1 MNPKSNFT
9 GRWKHDIGGRSSRS
23 AHTRRGVQPGSP
35 GFSSNAGI
43 GGEQAFRADF
53 QYPSQDEQLV
63 VGHTPDPSLY
73 LGKCSSADVQSAQLA
88 LSGEFL
94 LSQAK
99 LDPPHSDLWSNDVG
113 GFFYSGHGA
122 KRPDPTRRCLLKLL
136 PQRSSSICSSA
147 DGRGK
152 HRSLF
157 EAADKSLRLKTR
169 KPTMIDQFIRA
180 FPPLLGAAV
189 LAMALELSTSVGV
202 AQPHFVQVGTLPH
215 PGASD
220 RVEVFAAST
229 RQLFSFPTY
238 EGGYVADGYV
248 SPQSAT
254 DTFAFSTLPGLAS
267 VYWGRVA
274 CDGTNVYTVGGYG
287 VAAYSIRYVPVSA
300 PSAWRSTVD
309 VPNLVK
315 PIGRALHQTF
325 LYRGRMYVL
334 GGWHGDGQPLDAD
347 VEYAPVQSDGS
358 IGAFLPTTSLPVG
371 MAGHSATVS
380 SNGVVYVA
388 HRTNLYSAQIA
399 ADGSVGA
406 WRTEPTV
413 AGLDH
418 NNVGNTGLTIVGNT
432 LVIVDSSKTFF
443 CRLGASGTLDSL
455 ITSITNPVTFSQRSL
470 YSNGDKVYLAAPEG
484 GIYRIEAI
492 PQETLPAI
500 SVEPQSQTVAFGD
513 SVTFAVTA
521 AGSPTPSYQWLF
533 KGVAV
538 DGATNNI
545 FTIQNLQPRDAG
557 GYSVVVSNRVGAA
570 TSVSAI
576 LIVQIPYK
584 YTVVGSGWV
593 ITGYTGG
600 GGAISIP
607 ASINGI
613 PVVGIGT
620 SAFESQDGLTQITL
634 PDSVTSIG
642 MHAFIGCYS
651 LTSFTIPS
659 RVTSIGEGPFAGDI
673 QLSAISVNPA
683 NSSFKSVDGVLFNG
697 SETTL
702 IQWPAGKTG
711 SYSIPNGVARIGGWA
726 FDIARGLTN
735 ITIPSSIT
743 SIGESAFSDCKGL
756 NSIGIPSSV
765 RTITSYAFGN
775 CTNLSSV
782 VFSGNAPVADSTLFY
797 HSTKATV
804 YFLPGTTGWGPT
816 FGGAPAVLRTPKA
829 ATAAATVVNGFLV
842 GASISDPGLGYTN
855 TPIVR
860 VIGGNGTGAQAVA
873 VVSNGIVTAVK
884 LLAAG
889 SGYTTAPVI
898 VIAPPFIPQP
908 TIGIKALV
916 FGPLAT
922 PVIRLDFTNLS
933 PYDNY
938 QLEFTAM
945 AGGAW
950 TNLGAPFVPTGATN
964 TQYADGVGSA
974 GFLRVRHDP

>member
-1 MNPKSNFT
+1 
-9 GRWKHDIGGRSSRS
+9 
-23 AHTRRGVQPGSP
+23 
-35 GFSSNAGI
+35 
-43 GGEQAFRADF
+43 
-53 QYPSQDEQLV
+53 
-63 VGHTPDPSLY
+63 
-73 LGKCSSADVQSAQLA
+73 
-88 LSGEFL
+88 
-94 LSQAK
+94 
-99 LDPPHSDLWSNDVG
+99 
-113 GFFYSGHGA
+113 
-122 KRPDPTRRCLLKLL
+122 
-136 PQRSSSICSSA
+136 
-147 DGRGK
+147 
-152 HRSLF
+152 
-157 EAADKSLRLKTR
+157 
-169 KPTMIDQFIRA
+169 MIDQFIRA
-180 FPPLLGAAV
+180 FPMLCGAAV
-189 LAMALELSTSVGV
+189 LAMALELSTSTGV

-238 EGGYVADGYV
+238 DGGYVGEGYV
-248 SPQSAT
+248 SPQSAN
-254 DTFAFSTLPGLAS
+254 DAFAFSTLPGFAS

-287 VAAYSIRYVPVSA
+287 VSAYSILYAPVAS
-300 PSAWRSTVD
+300 PSSWRSTVD

-325 LYRGRMYVL
+325 IYRGRMYVL
-334 GGWHGDGQPLDAD
+334 GGWHGDGQPLNAD

-388 HRTNLYSAQIA
+388 HKTNLYSAQIA

-406 WRTEPTV
+406 WRTEPSV

-432 LVIVDSSKTFF
+432 LVIVDSSNTFF
-443 CRLGASGTLDSL
+443 CLLSSSGAIGSAV
-455 ITSITNPVTFSQRSL
+455 TSISNPVVFSQRSI
-470 YSNGDKVYLAAPEG
+470 YSKGGKVYLTAPEG
-484 GIYRIEAI
+484 GIYRIEEI

-521 AGSPTPSYQWLF
+521 TGNPTLGYQWFF

-545 FTIQNLQPRDAG
+545 FTIKNVQPRDAG
-557 GYSVVVSNRVGAA
+557 SYSVVVSNRVGSA
-570 TSVSAI
+570 TSVSAA
-576 LIVQIPYK
+576 LIVQTPYK

-607 ASINGI
+607 ASIDGV

-620 SAFESQDGLTQITL
+620 SAFESQAGLTQVTL
-634 PDSVTSIG
+634 PNSITSIG
-642 MHAFIGCYS
+642 MHAFAGCYS
-651 LTSFTIPS
+651 LTNFTIPS
-659 RVTSIGEGPFAGDI
+659 RVTSIDEGPFAGDV
-673 QLSAISVNPA
+673 QLPAIGVDPA
-683 NSSFKSVDGVLFNG
+683 NSSFRSVDGVLFDE
-697 SETTL
+697 SQTTL
-702 IQWPAGKTG
+702 IQWPAGKAG
-711 SYSIPNGVARIGGWA
+711 SYSIPTGVTRIGGWA

-735 ITIPSSIT
+735 ISIPSSLSRIN
-743 SIGESAFSDCKGL
+743 ESAFSDCTGL
-756 NSIGIPSSV
+756 TSIGIPSSV
-765 RTITSYAFGN
+765 TAIASYAFGN

-782 VFSGNAPVADSTLFY
+782 VFSGNAPAADSTLFY

-816 FGGAPAVLRTPKA
+816 FGGAPAILLTPRS
-829 ATAAATVVNGFLV
+829 ATATASVVNGFLV
-842 GASISDPGLGYTN
+842 GASVSDPGLGYTN

-860 VIGGNGTGAQAVA
+860 VIGGNGSGAQAVA

-889 SGYTTAPVI
+889 SGYTTAPMI

-938 QLEFTAM
+938 QLEFTAT

-950 TNLGAPFVPTGATN
+950 TNLGAPFVPTGASN
-964 TQYADGVGSA
+964 TQYADGVGNT